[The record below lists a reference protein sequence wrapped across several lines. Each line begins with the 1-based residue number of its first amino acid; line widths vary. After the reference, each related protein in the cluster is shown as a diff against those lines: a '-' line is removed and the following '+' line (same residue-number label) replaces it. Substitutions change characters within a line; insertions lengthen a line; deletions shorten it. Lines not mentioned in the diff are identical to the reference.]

1 MPPSAAYRAATC
13 HQDLGPDFYDIVQ
26 PARFPDHILRYRN
39 QRWAERVGL
48 GALTD
53 EEWIDH
59 FGRFAPLPEKPRA
72 AARAALSRP
81 SVPQLQSRISA
92 TAAASCSRSSTTRRT
107 AGCSISP
114 PKAAGRRHG
123 RATPTAA

>member
-13 HQDLGPDFYDIVQ
+13 HRDLGPDFYDIVQ

-39 QRWAERVGL
+39 QRWAEKVGL
-48 GALTD
+48 GSLTD

-59 FGRFAPLPEKPRA
+59 FGRFTLLPRTSISPSLCAITAISSA
-72 AARAALSRP
+72 ATIL
-81 SVPQLQSRISA
+81 ISA
-92 TAAASCSRSSTTRRT
+92 TAAASCSRRFGTRRT
-107 AGCSISP
+107 AGFSISP

-123 RATPTAA
+123 RATQTAA